1 MPKSVRI
8 FSLFLVNDAQ
18 LRSNFKNLCFVFHQG
33 FKHSKTIKALG
44 LRPGAFISF
53 LVFGNPDETLQLVFE
68 ILLVDNYQSQPRGE
82 LQVNLKIISK
92 IKAWFS
98 YNLIIKYDILVHLLL
113 LKEAS
118 TEWLKHPFNL
128 SSSLFACTNA
138 ELNSGNSYQN
148 TRSDPTPCL
157 KLRICLHHSQGTKP
171 FCLS

>member
-1 MPKSVRI
+1 M
-8 FSLFLVNDAQ
+8 
-18 LRSNFKNLCFVFHQG
+18 
-33 FKHSKTIKALG
+33 
-44 LRPGAFISF
+44 
-53 LVFGNPDETLQLVFE
+53 FGNPDETLALVFE

-113 LKEAS
+113 LRKHQQNSEK
-118 TEWLKHPFNL
+118 TKLKHPFNL

-148 TRSDPTPCL
+148 THSDPTPCL
-157 KLRICLHHSQGTKP
+157 KLRICSHRSQGTKP